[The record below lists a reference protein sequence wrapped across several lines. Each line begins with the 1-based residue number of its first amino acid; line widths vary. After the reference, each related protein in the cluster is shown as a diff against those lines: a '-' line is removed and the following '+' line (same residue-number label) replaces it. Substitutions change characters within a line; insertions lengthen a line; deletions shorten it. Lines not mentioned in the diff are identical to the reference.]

1 MNKFFE
7 LYVGK
12 RAYIMLNNRATYA
25 EWDGTKWNKLPWPTR
40 RNSND

>member
-1 MNKFFE
+1 MNKYFE

-12 RAYIMLNNRATYA
+12 RAYITQGKRVFYA

-40 RNSND
+40 R

>member
-1 MNKFFE
+1 MTHYLD

-12 RAYIMLNNRATYA
+12 RAYIMFNNRAIYA

-40 RNSND
+40 R